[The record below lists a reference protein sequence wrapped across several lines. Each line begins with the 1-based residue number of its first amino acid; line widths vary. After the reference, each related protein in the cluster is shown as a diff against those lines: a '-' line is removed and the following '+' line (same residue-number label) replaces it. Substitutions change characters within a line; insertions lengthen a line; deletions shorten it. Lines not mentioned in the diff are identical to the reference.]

1 MEGEDNE
8 KWEMGWWKL
17 KRVRDGW
24 WKVLKVGDRLVEGE
38 KGKRWAGGR

>member
-1 MEGEDNE
+1 MVGGRCRRLET
-8 KWEMGWWKL
+8 GWWKL